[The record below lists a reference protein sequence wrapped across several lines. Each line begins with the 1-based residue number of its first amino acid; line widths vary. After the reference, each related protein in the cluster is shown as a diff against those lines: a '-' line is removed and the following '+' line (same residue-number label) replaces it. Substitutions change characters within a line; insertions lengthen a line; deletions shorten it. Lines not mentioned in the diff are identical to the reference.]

1 MGIGEVQPKGG
12 LACEPLSSL
21 GDAGGETIGKMRTM
35 PKRTTIATGLIVLLL
50 GALAAPASA
59 HAAYKESSPADG
71 STVSAPPTEVW
82 AEFTEPPESSEASRL
97 EVYDPCGA
105 RVDSGGT
112 QASGYRMTTAMTADK
127 QGEYTV
133 LFQVVSALDGHPT
146 KGQFTFT
153 STSGEPCP
161 GSEEEPEPSE
171 PDPASDNTS
180 EASDDTDQDEPFTV
194 AGGGGDQPF
203 DPVDALKHHTKKKA
217 KDKDSEGVD
226 TKQQK
231 KEDGEDS
238 LEDAPVV
245 QAAETPPTTPASDSQ
260 KVPMDWLLASL
271 GVAALIGAAGGQIYV
286 NLLGPKR

>member
-1 MGIGEVQPKGG
+1 MP
-12 LACEPLSSL
+12 S
-21 GDAGGETIGKMRTM
+21 GETIGKMRIM
-35 PKRTTIATGLIVLLL
+35 PKRTTVATGLIVLLL
-50 GALAAPASA
+50 GAMAAPASA
-59 HAAYKESSPADG
+59 HAAYKDSSPADG
-71 STVSAPPTEVW
+71 ATVSAPPTEVW

-146 KGQFTFT
+146 KGQFMFT
-153 STSGEPCP
+153 STGGEPCP

-171 PDPASDNTS
+171 PDPAPDNTS
-180 EASDDTDQDEPFTV
+180 EASNDTDQDEPFTV
-194 AGGGGDQPF
+194 AGGGGDKPF
-203 DPVDALKHHTKKKA
+203 DPVDALKHHSKKRA
-217 KDKDSEGVD
+217 KHGKRQGAN
-226 TKQQK
+226 KQQK
-231 KEDGEDS
+231 ANEQSVD
-238 LEDAPVV
+238 DAPVV
-245 QAAETPPTTPASDSQ
+245 QAAETPPTKPASDSQ